1 VISGGAIFD
10 WGSHFIDQILNIIT
24 DDVAHVSGQ
33 NHKRVWT
40 HATNADHAQVTI
52 TFATGKQATF
62 IHSDL
67 AAARKP
73 KFYVLGTLGAIVGDW
88 NPQAEPA
95 VADLP
100 AILTLHRQDEK
111 SQTIELEKLDEFEF
125 HRSIVKYLTGG
136 KPMSVTA
143 LQSRNVVAIMQA
155 AEESAKL
162 NALPILPKLRATSV
176 DNFSQAI
183 SK

>member
-1 VISGGAIFD
+1 
-10 WGSHFIDQILNIIT
+10 
-24 DDVAHVSGQ
+24 
-33 NHKRVWT
+33 
-40 HATNADHAQVTI
+40 
-52 TFATGKQATF
+52 
-62 IHSDL
+62 
-67 AAARKP
+67 
-73 KFYVLGTLGAIVGDW
+73 
-88 NPQAEPA
+88 

-100 AILTLHRQDEK
+100 AILTLHSQDEK

-125 HRSIVKYLTGG
+125 HRSIVEYLTIG

-155 AEESAKL
+155 AEESAKS

-176 DNFSQAI
+176 DNFSQAS

>member
-1 VISGGAIFD
+1 
-10 WGSHFIDQILNIIT
+10 
-24 DDVAHVSGQ
+24 
-33 NHKRVWT
+33 
-40 HATNADHAQVTI
+40 
-52 TFATGKQATF
+52 
-62 IHSDL
+62 
-67 AAARKP
+67 
-73 KFYVLGTLGAIVGDW
+73 
-88 NPQAEPA
+88 

-125 HRSIVKYLTGG
+125 HRSIVEYLTGG